1 MSRSV
6 NKVILIG
13 NLGKD
18 PEIRYFE
25 ENRGVANFPLATTE
39 SYIDK
44 TGERKEQTDWHNI
57 VIYRP
62 GLVGIAEKYLN
73 KGKQVYIEGRLRT
86 RSYEDNQ
93 QQTRYVTEVLVD
105 TLMLLGQVGG
115 GSPENKT
122 AQARQTAE
130 KPDTRGSGTS
140 AADDPDDG
148 IPF

>member
-39 SYIDK
+39 SYMDK
-44 TGERKEQTDWHNI
+44 SGERKDQTDWHNI

-62 GLVGIAEKYLN
+62 GLVGIAEKYLA
-73 KGKQVYIEGRLRT
+73 KGKQVYLEGRLRT
-86 RSYEDNQ
+86 RSYEDAQ
-93 QQTRYVTEVLVD
+93 QQTKYITEIIVD
-105 TLMLLGQVGG
+105 TLMLLGQAGG
-115 GSPENKT
+115 GENRPAPSKPAPDKPTAPEAPN
-122 AQARQTAE
+122 
-130 KPDTRGSGTS
+130 
-140 AADDPDDG
+140 AADGPDDDL
-148 IPF
+148 PF